1 MFRAI
6 SVVNW
11 LGIASIIFVSE
22 GLILIIDFKLFS
34 ARKMYSY
41 YDKL

>member
-1 MFRAI
+1 MFIVI

-11 LGIASIIFVSE
+11 WGIASIIFIS
-22 GLILIIDFKLFS
+22 GDLILIIDLNLFS
-34 ARKMYSY
+34 AAKMYSY